1 MKKAGIL
8 NPALAAAIARLGHT
22 DTFVISDCGLPI
34 PRTVPVIDLSLVA
47 GIPRFTDVL
56 DAVLAEVSTEGAVV
70 AAEAQGGVAA
80 EWIAARLQPVA
91 YVPHEALKAME
102 APMRKE
108 AERFVT
114 NVVSKMKDPPADMAV
129 EPMMRQRMEALGQVY
144 SVEQMNWRAARVV
157 SARMAPERVKTL
169 SMALRCRASSKLMDW
184 PTWRCS
190 ESRSC

>member
-22 DTFVISDCGLPI
+22 DTFVIADCGLPI

-80 EWIAARLQPVA
+80 EWIAPRLQPVA
-91 YVPHEALKAME
+91 YVPHEALKAMVGQAAFVIRTGE
-102 APMRKE
+102 ATSY
-108 AERFVT
+108 A
-114 NVVSKMKDPPADMAV
+114 NVIV
-129 EPMMRQRMEALGQVY
+129 
-144 SVEQMNWRAARVV
+144 
-157 SARMAPERVKTL
+157 
-169 SMALRCRASSKLMDW
+169 RCGV
-184 PTWRCS
+184 PF
-190 ESRSC
+190 